1 MSARGRPVTILV
13 VLIPL
18 SILVLIG
25 AGVAFF
31 WAVEHDQFEDLDTP
45 RLLPLLDDPAP
56 GAPGAPPAPPAP
68 DPAQP
73 TPR

>member
-1 MSARGRPVTILV
+1 MNVLV

-31 WAVEHDQFEDLDTP
+31 WAIEHDQFEDLETP

-56 GAPGAPPAPPAP
+56 ADSAASIEDDTA
-68 DPAQP
+68 
-73 TPR
+73 R